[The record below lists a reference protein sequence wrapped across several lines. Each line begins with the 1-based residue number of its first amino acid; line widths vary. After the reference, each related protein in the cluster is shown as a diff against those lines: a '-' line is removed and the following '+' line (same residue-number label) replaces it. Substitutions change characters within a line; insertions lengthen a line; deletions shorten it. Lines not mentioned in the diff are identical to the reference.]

1 MRLVRIIPASYRRV
15 AVGGVQGGCAELG
28 AAWVR
33 VVIVNHNAGPLL
45 HNRIDAL
52 AAQSLAYF

>member
-1 MRLVRIIPASYRRV
+1 MV
-15 AVGGVQGGCAELG
+15 ELG

-45 HNRIDAL
+45 QNRIDAL